1 MAKRMLLMLGGVVL
15 LILALAGYK
24 FLQIKAGMA
33 MYAKFA
39 PPPAAVTSTV
49 AKAQTWQPVL
59 SVVGSMRAV
68 NGVLVSTD
76 LAGIVSQIAF
86 ESGRELK
93 KGDLLVKLDTQ
104 QEEAQLHSAQARRE
118 LGRISLQ
125 RQKDLFAKK
134 AVAQSD
140 YDAAESEFRQA
151 DAAVEEAQAMIARKT
166 ILAPFDGL
174 AGIRQ
179 VDLGQYLN
187 VGATIAPLQSL
198 DPIYVEFSI
207 PQQNFNQVVLGKKVH
222 IRADGIDGE
231 EFEGEITAIDS
242 KVDEA
247 TRNVTIQGT
256 VKNPEHK
263 LRPGMYVN
271 VDILLPEQAGVVAI
285 PATSINYAPY
295 GDSVFI
301 VKDAAQPSPDGT
313 RGKEVVQQF
322 VKLGAS
328 RGDQVAVLS
337 GVKPGDEVVTSGV
350 FKLRSHAAVMINN
363 SVKPGED
370 LNPNPPDT

>member
-1 MAKRMLLMLGGVVL
+1 L
-15 LILALAGYK
+15 K
-24 FLQIKAGMA
+24 FLQVRAVIAK
-33 MYAKFA
+33 YAHFG
-39 PPPAAVTSTV
+39 PPPAAVTSVIAAT
-49 AKAQTWQPVL
+49 QTWQPVL

-118 LGRISLQ
+118 LARISLE
-125 RQKDLFAKK
+125 REKDLVAKN

-140 YDAAESEFRQA
+140 YDAAESEFQQA

-166 ILAPFDGL
+166 ITAPFDGL

-179 VDLGQYLN
+179 VDLGQYLE
-187 VGATIAPLQSL
+187 VGAPIAPLQSL
-198 DPIYVEFSI
+198 DPIYVQFSI
-207 PQQNFNQVVLGKKVH
+207 PQQSFDQVALGKEVRV
-222 IRADGIDGE
+222 RADGIDGRA
-231 EFEGEITAIDS
+231 FEGQITAIDS
-242 KVDEA
+242 RVDEA
-247 TRNVTIQGT
+247 TRNVTIQAT
-256 VKNPEHK
+256 VANPDHK

-271 VDILLPEQAGVVAI
+271 VDVLLPEQPGVVAI
-285 PATSINYAPY
+285 PATAIDYAPY

-301 VKDAAQPSPDGT
+301 VKDAAEPGPDGT
-313 RGKEVVQQF
+313 RGKEVLQQF

-337 GVKPGDEVVTSGV
+337 GVKPGDEVVTSGL
-350 FKLRSHAAVMINN
+350 FKLRNHAPVMINN
-363 SVKPGED
+363 SIKPGDE

>member
-1 MAKRMLLMLGGVVL
+1 MAKRMIIMLAAFFLLVA
-15 LILALAGYK
+15 ALAGFK
-24 FLQIKAGMA
+24 FLQVKAAMA
-33 MYAKFA
+33 MGAKFA
-39 PPPAAVTSTV
+39 PPPAAVTSSI

-76 LAGIVSQIAF
+76 LAGIVAQISF
-86 ESGRELK
+86 ESGREVK
-93 KGDLLVKLDTQ
+93 KGDLLVKLDTR
-104 QEEAQLHSAQARRE
+104 QEDAQLHSAQARRE
-118 LGRISLQ
+118 LARVSLD
-125 RQKDLFAKK
+125 RERDLIAKN

-140 YDAAESEFRQA
+140 YDSAQSEFRQA
-151 DAAVEEAQAMIARKT
+151 DAAVEEAQALIARKT
-166 ILAPFDGL
+166 IVAPFDGL

-187 VGATIAPLQSL
+187 VGSTIAPLQSI
-198 DPIYVEFSI
+198 DPIYVEFGI
-207 PQQNFNQVVLGKKVH
+207 PQQDIDQVAAGKKLRV
-222 IRADGIDGE
+222 RADGIEGH

-247 TRNVTIQGT
+247 TRNVTVQGT
-256 VKNPEHK
+256 VQNPDHL

-271 VDILLPEQAGVVAI
+271 VDVLLPEQQGVVAI
-285 PATSINYAPY
+285 PATAINYAPY

-301 VKDAAQPSPDGT
+301 VKDADPAPDGT

-328 RGDQVAVLS
+328 RGDQVAILS

-350 FKLRSHAAVMINN
+350 FKLRSHVPVMINN
-363 SVKPGED
+363 SVQPDENP
-370 LNPNPPDT
+370 NPNPPDT

>member
-1 MAKRMLLMLGGVVL
+1 MSIMLAAL
-15 LILALAGYK
+15 LLFVAALAGYTVIRIRATIAK
-24 FLQIKAGMA
+24 
-33 MYAKFA
+33 YAHFA
-39 PPPAAVTSTV
+39 LPPAAVTSSV
-49 AKAQTWQPVL
+49 AQAQTWQPVL

-86 ESGRELK
+86 ESGSELK
-93 KGDLLVKLDTQ
+93 KGELLVKLDTRT
-104 QEEAQLHSAQARRE
+104 EEAQLHSAQARRE
-118 LGRISLQ
+118 LAAISLQ
-125 RQKDLFAKK
+125 RQKNLIDKK
-134 AVAQSD
+134 VASQSD

-151 DAAVEEAQAMIARKT
+151 DAAVEEAQATISRKT
-166 ILAPFDGL
+166 ITAPFDGL

-187 VGATIAPLQSL
+187 VGATIAPLQSI
-198 DPIYVEFSI
+198 DPIYVEFSL
-207 PQQNFNQVVLGKKVH
+207 PQQNIGEVTTGKAVH
-222 IRADGIDGE
+222 VRADGIPGH
-231 EFEGEITAIDS
+231 EFAGVVTAIDS
-242 KVDEA
+242 KVDET
-247 TRNVTIQGT
+247 TRNITVQATIQ
-256 VKNPEHK
+256 NPGHQ

-271 VDILLPEQAGVVAI
+271 VDVLLPAESGVVAI
-285 PATSINYAPY
+285 PATAINYAPY

-301 VKDAAQPSPDGT
+301 VKDATEPGPDGK
-313 RGKEVVQQF
+313 RGKEVVEQF

-328 RGDQVAVLS
+328 QGDQVTVLS

-363 SVKPGED
+363 SVKPGDD